1 MVTFESILSTQR
13 LSQSLTQIACFN
25 TALRETRR
33 PSMSLRSEPTRLR
46 DAPLL
51 LDDLMVSI
59 RVYDCYAVTAA
70 HLAHRAVVGVVHEA
84 MRKEG
89 IKHDIELMIRES
101 PPRHRSLPHIICA
114 LCIFSVSTHVRDGD
128 VAIPPHLSHIK
139 CCRWCRASEADARC
153 GQGVSR

>member
-51 LDDLMVSI
+51 LDDLMVST
-59 RVYDCYAVTAA
+59 RVHDGYAVTASA
-70 HLAHRAVVGVVHEA
+70 HLAHRAVVGVVHE
-84 MRKEG
+84 
-89 IKHDIELMIRES
+89 
-101 PPRHRSLPHIICA
+101 
-114 LCIFSVSTHVRDGD
+114 
-128 VAIPPHLSHIK
+128 
-139 CCRWCRASEADARC
+139 EADAER
-153 GQGVSR
+153 GHQT